1 MKQDLSTHWEK
12 RKPQVDD
19 EAFYDQK
26 SDFTRLRSFGA
37 SRPGKDGETF
47 EDEFKNFSTC
57 RNSFEGRMRYELKK
71 KGFKDQADQG
81 LVNESKSSMN
91 YFHPNRGR
99 QKEWPRQ
106 ENKGFG
112 MRNDGKSS
120 FQIDQTNGSYV
131 RNYRCCSF
139 QIDQA
144 NGSLVRNC
152 RGNQPKY
159 TFEEFTQKL
168 FNGKVPTLQPESN
181 DEEQKKNNLKVNQ
194 IPDSGSSAGLSH
206 VRGKGNLI
214 PRVLL
219 IGKGNPHTSNKKPL
233 IKNEEL
239 DVVEDKFVS
248 FDTEESSDEDE
259 FFTPNT
265 SMEEIDSDEHS
276 KIKWLIERTSNEATP
291 DTGGDFGSEP

>member
-57 RNSFEGRMRYELKK
+57 RNSFEGRMRYGLKK

-81 LVNESKSSMN
+81 LVNMSKSSMN

-120 FQIDQTNGSYV
+120 FQIDQTN
-131 RNYRCCSF
+131 C
-139 QIDQA
+139 
-144 NGSLVRNC
+144 SLVRNC
-152 RGNQPKY
+152 RANQPKY

-168 FNGKVPTLQPESN
+168 FNGKDPTLQPESN

-194 IPDSGSSAGLSH
+194 TPGSSAGLSN
-206 VRGKGNLI
+206 VR
-214 PRVLL
+214 
-219 IGKGNPHTSNKKPL
+219 
-233 IKNEEL
+233 
-239 DVVEDKFVS
+239 
-248 FDTEESSDEDE
+248 
-259 FFTPNT
+259 
-265 SMEEIDSDEHS
+265 
-276 KIKWLIERTSNEATP
+276 
-291 DTGGDFGSEP
+291 

>member
-81 LVNESKSSMN
+81 LVNMSKSSMN

-120 FQIDQTNGSYV
+120 FQIDQTNSSFV

-139 QIDQA
+139 QIDQT
-144 NGSLVRNC
+144 NCSLVRNC
-152 RGNQPKY
+152 RANQPKY

-194 IPDSGSSAGLSH
+194 TPDSGYSAGLNN

-214 PRVLL
+214 PR
-219 IGKGNPHTSNKKPL
+219 
-233 IKNEEL
+233 
-239 DVVEDKFVS
+239 
-248 FDTEESSDEDE
+248 
-259 FFTPNT
+259 
-265 SMEEIDSDEHS
+265 
-276 KIKWLIERTSNEATP
+276 A
-291 DTGGDFGSEP
+291 